1 MSEIGKKMTVG
12 SDLEKSLIFQSLM
25 RMREP
30 LHVEIRGRELP
41 GIVEN
46 FTDNNILVRITNPF
60 NGNMEE
66 SCRAHFVFHN
76 NYHYFTTRVYQKDPT
91 HLTLAMPREIFK
103 NLLRKHDRI
112 NVLNKVYMKF
122 KIHIQKESSEFEQ
135 SSLLEER
142 LLFQEMKKPRPAI
155 DKMLKSIKNLVSE
168 FAQNFQ
174 VKVFK
179 GGEEL
184 GFDEQIVKDTRR
196 IFLIYD
202 TYEDSIE
209 DKRFLEDE
217 VLTVSGIYE
226 YLLARGET
234 EESAS
239 SKLLDLLQQKRNK
252 RIFSEC
258 LVPMMLEGE
267 VVGYIRL
274 VNDAD
279 FHRSIKPSFAIRTAR
294 YSSILVSALLKYD
307 YFTLESGKD
316 FDIPI
321 VNISAGGLLFKL
333 NKPGL
338 SSYLIINT
346 GLQMSIRFPSRQ
358 IEVRGTIFRIDQE
371 RSEYGVKFEEI
382 NEIDMRYIDDVV
394 HGKASL

>member
-1 MSEIGKKMTVG
+1 MAEIGKKMMVG

-25 RMREP
+25 RMKEP
-30 LHVEIRGRELP
+30 LHVEIRGGELL

-46 FTDNNILVRITNPF
+46 FTDNDILVRITNPF
-60 NGNMEE
+60 NGNLEE
-66 SCRAHFVFHN
+66 NCRAHFVFHN

-91 HLTLAMPREIFK
+91 HLTLVMPQEIFK

-122 KIHIQKESSEFEQ
+122 KIHIETESREFEQ

-155 DKMLKSIKNLVSE
+155 DKMLKSIRNLVSE

-184 GFDEQIVKDTRR
+184 GFDEQIVKETKR

-202 TYEDSIE
+202 TYEDTIE
-209 DKRFLEDE
+209 EKRFLEDE
-217 VLTVSGIYE
+217 VLTVGGVYE
-226 YLLARGET
+226 YLLSHGET

-258 LVPMMLEGE
+258 LVPLMLEGE

-274 VNDAD
+274 VNDVD
-279 FHRSIKPSFAIRTAR
+279 FHRSIKPSFALRAAR
-294 YSSILVSALLKYD
+294 YSSILVSALVKYD

-338 SSYLIINT
+338 RSYLIINT

-358 IEVRGTIFRIDQE
+358 IEVRGRIFRVDPE

-394 HGKASL
+394 HGKAPL

>member
-1 MSEIGKKMTVG
+1 
-12 SDLEKSLIFQSLM
+12 
-25 RMREP
+25 
-30 LHVEIRGRELP
+30 
-41 GIVEN
+41 
-46 FTDNNILVRITNPF
+46 
-60 NGNMEE
+60 
-66 SCRAHFVFHN
+66 
-76 NYHYFTTRVYQKDPT
+76 
-91 HLTLAMPREIFK
+91 MPQEIFK

-122 KIHIQKESSEFEQ
+122 KIHIETESREFEQ

-155 DKMLKSIKNLVSE
+155 DKMLKSIRNLVSE

-184 GFDEQIVKDTRR
+184 GFDEQIVKETKR

-202 TYEDSIE
+202 TYEDTIE
-209 DKRFLEDE
+209 EKRFLEDE
-217 VLTVSGIYE
+217 VLTVGGVYE
-226 YLLARGET
+226 YLLSHGET

-258 LVPMMLEGE
+258 LVPLMLEGE

-274 VNDAD
+274 VNDVD
-279 FHRSIKPSFAIRTAR
+279 FHRSIKPSFALRAAR
-294 YSSILVSALLKYD
+294 YSSILVSALVKYD

-338 SSYLIINT
+338 RSYLIINT

-358 IEVRGTIFRIDQE
+358 IEVRGRIFRVDPE

-394 HGKASL
+394 HGKAPL